1 MHPRSPPLA
10 PSLSAGVPLHC
21 STQALP
27 ERMFSSVALVLRRR
41 CIHRCHAR
49 LQHPVQSTQRK
60 ASGFRATL
68 WASPSRNLLT
78 NFAGR
83 RLQERLMTL
92 ASKGPAMELEDGQ
105 EQKLVIA
112 EYMNHVGCAS
122 AAGDDFA
129 KSPDREK
136 VPSSPISPALPSFFP
151 SFVLRAKRA
160 LPHRADRD
168 GSGQE
173 SNYRP
178 PC

>member
-1 MHPRSPPLA
+1 MPGFSIP
-10 PSLSAGVPLHC
+10 C
-21 STQALP
+21 S
-27 ERMFSSVALVLRRR
+27 LRRGRPLVSERLCGLRFDGQR
-41 CIHRCHAR
+41 CFRNTVR
-49 LQHPVQSTQRK
+49 LSD
-60 ASGFRATL
+60 ANLRAICEH
-68 WASPSRNLLT
+68 SDYVSQPSRNLLT